1 MKVVDQS
8 VAQTKKAVKKTKKQ
22 RAHQSLVQK
31 DLKDQLEDLRYVARM
46 VFMDIYSMTSRR
58 KW

>member
-8 VAQTKKAVKKTKKQ
+8 VTQTPKVVKKTKKQ
-22 RAHQSLVQK
+22 KASQNSVKK
-31 DLKDQLEDLRYVARM
+31 DLKNQLEDLRYIARM
-46 VFMDIYSMTSRR
+46 VFMDIYSMTSR